1 MTISLNWEDISLLAI
16 ELTARPGWETF
27 HTDMPLKTIFESRTV
42 AALASMIA
50 KEKSEDHESAPVD
63 IEALLAQI
71 GKSFA

>member
-1 MTISLNWEDISLLAI
+1 MAI
-16 ELTARPGWETF
+16 ELTARLRETF

-71 GKSFA
+71 ESLSPEEVQAQIKHLQQ

>member
-1 MTISLNWEDISLLAI
+1 MTISLNWATSPVGNRTDGA
-16 ELTARPGWETF
+16 ARWETF
-27 HTDMPLKTIFESRTV
+27 HTDMPLKTIFESRTA

-71 GKSFA
+71 IKSFA